1 MSILVVEDELRV
13 RSFIERGL
21 SEEGYSVK
29 GCAEAAEATQS
40 LAGGGVDLVL
50 LDWMLPDTSGLELLR
65 GWRQN
70 GNATPVVMLTA
81 RDGVED
87 RVTALNAGADD
98 YLVKPFA
105 FEELL
110 ARLKAVLRR
119 SEGRPRTAMKC
130 GDLELD
136 PVTHR
141 VTRAGKGIR
150 LTAREFSLLRYL
162 VEHAQEVLSR
172 NHLGEAVWKED
183 FDPESNVVEVYIRY
197 LRAKIDEP
205 FPTPLIHTI
214 RGAGYVLRPEP

>member
-1 MSILVVEDELRV
+1 
-13 RSFIERGL
+13 
-21 SEEGYSVK
+21 
-29 GCAEAAEATQS
+29 
-40 LAGGGVDLVL
+40 
-50 LDWMLPDTSGLELLR
+50 
-65 GWRQN
+65 
-70 GNATPVVMLTA
+70 
-81 RDGVED
+81 
-87 RVTALNAGADD
+87 VTALNAGADD

-141 VTRAGKGIR
+141 VSRAGKPIR

-183 FDPESNVVEVYIRY
+183 FDPVSNVVEVYIRY

-205 FPTPLIHTI
+205 FASPLIHTI

>member
-29 GCAEAAEATQS
+29 SCAEASEASQS

-50 LDWMLPDTSGLELLR
+50 LDWMLPGTSGLELLK
-65 GWRQN
+65 GWRQG

-87 RVTALNAGADD
+87 RVSALNAGADD

-110 ARLKAVLRR
+110 ARLRAVLRR
-119 SEGRPRTAMKC
+119 SEGRPKTALKC
-130 GDLELD
+130 GDLEVD
-136 PVTHR
+136 PTTHR
-141 VTRAGKGIR
+141 VTRAGKSIR

>member
-1 MSILVVEDELRV
+1 
-13 RSFIERGL
+13 
-21 SEEGYSVK
+21 
-29 GCAEAAEATQS
+29 
-40 LAGGGVDLVL
+40 
-50 LDWMLPDTSGLELLR
+50 
-65 GWRQN
+65 
-70 GNATPVVMLTA
+70 
-81 RDGVED
+81 
-87 RVTALNAGADD
+87 
-98 YLVKPFA
+98 
-105 FEELL
+105 
-110 ARLKAVLRR
+110 
-119 SEGRPRTAMKC
+119 MKC

-141 VTRAGKGIR
+141 VTRGGKAIR